1 MLVTLSDR
9 LARIEARLAQL
20 ELTLQR
26 VSAYAEST
34 ERMNHAAISRLSSK
48 LLGQPW
54 PGKD

>member
-34 ERMNHAAISRLSSK
+34 ERMNHAAISRMSSK

-54 PGKD
+54 PAKD

>member
-9 LARIEARLAQL
+9 LDRIEARLAQL
-20 ELTLQR
+20 ELNLQR

-34 ERMNHAAISRLSSK
+34 ERMSHAAISRLSSK

-54 PGKD
+54 PGKG